1 MQYFTSEYLNFFNEL
16 TNNNNKD
23 WFDEN
28 RKRYMQ
34 FVREPFVNFTT
45 DLIANISLDDNITMQ
60 AKDAMFRINRDIR
73 FSKDKTPYKTNL
85 SAIITAMTRKDNHFP
100 GFYFEIGKDGI
111 MIAGGIYE
119 ADKNHILSFRTYI
132 AKNIEEFQEI
142 YQEERFVKYFGKLL
156 GEKNKLLPKEFKDL
170 LSIEPMIANK
180 QLYYM
185 AYLDKKHIT
194 SSNLLDTLMQYYYA
208 SKQMKDF
215 LTRAVTFM

>member
-1 MQYFTSEYLNFFNEL
+1 MQYFTVEYLNFFNEL
-16 TNNNNKD
+16 SKNNNKE

-85 SAIITAMTRKDNHFP
+85 SAIVTAMTRKDNHFP

-119 ADKNHILSFRTYI
+119 AEKNNILSFRTYI
-132 AKNIEEFQEI
+132 ANNIEEFQEI
-142 YQEERFVKYFGKLL
+142 YQDEKFVKYFNKLL

-170 LSIEPMIANK
+170 ISIEPMIANK
-180 QLYYM
+180 QIYYM

-194 SSNLLDTLMQYYYA
+194 SSNLIDTLMQYYYVA
-208 SKQMKDF
+208 KPMKDF